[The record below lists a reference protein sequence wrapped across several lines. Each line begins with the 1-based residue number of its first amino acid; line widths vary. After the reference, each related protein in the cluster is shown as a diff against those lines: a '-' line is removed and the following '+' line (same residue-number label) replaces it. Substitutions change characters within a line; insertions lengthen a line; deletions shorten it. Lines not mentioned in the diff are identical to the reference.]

1 LWETSGVEGCLA
13 CDLAEGR
20 VDLPGGE
27 ILVAD
32 HWIVEHC
39 VGPLGV
45 GTLIVK
51 PKRHVVHFWELE
63 GDEAAEIGPLLR
75 RVTAAVA
82 ELSEP
87 EQVYVGLWSHAGG
100 VPVHIHFVVQ
110 PVTQELMDAIGDYG
124 PHLQVAM
131 FDANETPP
139 RDEVVAFAERVRAAL
154 AR

>member
-1 LWETSGVEGCLA
+1 MEGCLA

-27 ILVAD
+27 ILVTE

-51 PKRHVVHFWELE
+51 PKRHVVHVWELE
-63 GDEAAEIGPLLR
+63 EAEAAELGPLLR
-75 RVTAAVA
+75 RITAL
-82 ELSEP
+82 LSELVQP
-87 EQVYVGLWSHAGG
+87 DQVYVDLWSHAGG
-100 VPVHIHFVVQ
+100 KPVHVHWVVQ
-110 PVTQELMDAIGDYG
+110 PVTRALMEQIGDYG

-131 FDANETPP
+131 FEANESPP
-139 RDEVVAFAERVRAAL
+139 RDEVVAFAERARAAL
-154 AR
+154 GSS